1 MLSYFI
7 YSETENDVSSRIDI
21 DYDTMLSKN
30 QWIKMDTNMHNKPLL
45 KDRKLRFNRNVI
57 L

>member
-7 YSETENDVSSRIDI
+7 YSEAENDVSSRIDI